1 MKTTEKKVLKGL
13 FRPYL
18 SVTEP
23 LKEVEVTSA
32 TTILQSNR
40 GKQAPRPNERR
51 GFNLAEIVV
60 ASAVIALMMVS
71 LISYVQ
77 SAGTLW
83 QKSHATI
90 SLVNEGNTLLD
101 YIEREIWSAEEVSV
115 PAIGASTNQM
125 IYAKRVSDY
134 QPTPATFTVDFRLT
148 TDLTTGVA
156 STSIATDTPKWTTPV
171 TGAAATG
178 WGIAAVPG
186 FKKILTAHHNFK
198 LSSNLKQIWFERLSN
213 YLIKVTVILQ
223 IPQTDEEYER
233 EIEFKRMMILR

>member
-1 MKTTEKKVLKGL
+1 MKITEKKMFK
-13 FRPYL
+13 
-18 SVTEP
+18 
-23 LKEVEVTSA
+23 
-32 TTILQSNR
+32 
-40 GKQAPRPNERR
+40 R

-71 LISYVQ
+71 LIGYVQ

-115 PAIGASTNQM
+115 PAIGASTTTL

-134 QPTPATFTVDFRLT
+134 QPSPATFTVDFRLT

-156 STSIATDTPKWTTPV
+156 STSIATNTPKWTDGV
-171 TGAAATG
+171 SGAAVNG
-178 WGIAAVPG
+178 WDFDTTPG
-186 FKKILTAHHNFK
+186 FKRILTAHHNFK

-223 IPQTDEEYER
+223 IPQTDQEYER
-233 EIEFKRMMILR
+233 EIEFRRMMILR

>member
-1 MKTTEKKVLKGL
+1 MKTTEKKMFK
-13 FRPYL
+13 
-18 SVTEP
+18 
-23 LKEVEVTSA
+23 
-32 TTILQSNR
+32 
-40 GKQAPRPNERR
+40 R

-71 LISYVQ
+71 LIGYVQ
-77 SAGTLW
+77 SAGMLW

-115 PAIGASTNQM
+115 PAIGASTTQM

-134 QPTPATFTVDFRLT
+134 QLSPATFTVDFRLT

-156 STSIATDTPKWTTPV
+156 STSIATDTLKWTDGV
-171 TGAAATG
+171 SGAAVNG
-178 WGIAAVPG
+178 WDTDTIPG

-223 IPQTDEEYER
+223 IPQTDQEYER
-233 EIEFKRMMILR
+233 EIEFRRMMILR